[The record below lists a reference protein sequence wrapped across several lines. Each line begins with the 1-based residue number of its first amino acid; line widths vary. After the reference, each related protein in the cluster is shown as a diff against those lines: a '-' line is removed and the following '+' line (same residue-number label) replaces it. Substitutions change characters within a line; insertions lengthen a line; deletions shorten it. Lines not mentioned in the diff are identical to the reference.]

1 MGSEIPNPPERTWDQ
16 RNLIPR
22 RNMGQEIPTPQKDM
36 GPEIPYTSVN
46 RLTDTCENITFPQ
59 LGLGF
64 IYTRAK
70 AKAKATSLPM
80 CCIASYLCVYTTV
93 TSERQKMKEKNRF
106 RFTSNIKEPLRVLI
120 IFCSQKFIHLLK
132 LESGHTRNGGF
143 ILRRASTMLISYF
156 VGWANDLP

>member
-1 MGSEIPNPPERTWDQ
+1 MVWRVGYTPWIPYTQILYPSIPYHLDTLPPTYPTPPGYTHFPWIPYPLNTLPLDILPPAMNMGSEIPNPPERTWDQ

-22 RNMGQEIPTPQKDM
+22 SHMGQEIPTPQKDM

-70 AKAKATSLPM
+70 AKAKARTLPM
-80 CCIASYLCVYTTV
+80 GS
-93 TSERQKMKEKNRF
+93 
-106 RFTSNIKEPLRVLI
+106 
-120 IFCSQKFIHLLK
+120 
-132 LESGHTRNGGF
+132 
-143 ILRRASTMLISYF
+143 
-156 VGWANDLP
+156 